1 VCLVTRNGYNFADR
15 FPLIVGAIAALPAS
29 SSVVDSEAIAVDKN
43 GLSVFD
49 LIRYRRQDHGVTLCA
64 FDLLELDGEDL
75 RPTPIEVRKATL
87 KGLLR
92 RTHPGVAFNRH
103 FEAAGESVDRHAC
116 ALGCEGIVSNKERR
130 LAAAYSN
137 TELAQKQLGF
147 GGVFVVCNGVP
158 ISLLDKSIGNQAIKS
173 QPFICIQIFGPFH
186 APSGHDIA
194 KDGQFFAC
202 DGDEFCHLTLH
213 MRSSQP
219 SALDLF

>member
-1 VCLVTRNGYNFADR
+1 V
-15 FPLIVGAIAALPAS
+15 
-29 SSVVDSEAIAVDKN
+29 
-43 GLSVFD
+43 
-49 LIRYRRQDHGVTLCA
+49 LCA
-64 FDLLELDGEDL
+64 FDLIELDGEDL
-75 RPTPIEVRKATL
+75 RWARLEDRKRTL
-87 KGLLR
+87 ADLVHDTDDGI
-92 RTHPGVAFNRH
+92 AFNKH
-103 FEAAGESVDRHAC
+103 FDGDGAIIFEHAC